1 MEFGGINTI
10 LTQGILF
17 PHVSTDPVFLDQI
30 LDRRSSQ
37 KAKGSAAVRATW
49 SRLRRSLGGA
59 YKCRMTVVV
68 AGWSLVIVFI
78 GAYYYTCICIYM
90 YVRVHI
96 FLYTRTLNFYCCITG
111 SQMHNFVYCIC
122 LSIWNSPI
130 TLRVS
135 SLCLS

>member
-1 MEFGGINTI
+1 MAWSLGGINTI

-68 AGWSLVIVFI
+68 VGWSLVIVFI
-78 GAYYYTCICIYM
+78 GAYYYTCIYVYTCM
-90 YVRVHI
+90 YVYIYFYTHAHLI
-96 FLYTRTLNFYCCITG
+96 FIVVSQAHRCIILYT
-111 SQMHNFVYCIC
+111 VY
-122 LSIWNSPI
+122 
-130 TLRVS
+130 V
-135 SLCLS
+135 